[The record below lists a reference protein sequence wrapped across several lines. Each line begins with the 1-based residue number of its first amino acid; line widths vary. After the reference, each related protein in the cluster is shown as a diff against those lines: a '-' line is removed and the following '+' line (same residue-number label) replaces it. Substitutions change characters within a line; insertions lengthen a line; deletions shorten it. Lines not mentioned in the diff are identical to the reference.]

1 MSDPLLSV
9 EDLHASYGESHIL
22 RGISLS
28 VERGQVA
35 SLVGRNGAGK
45 TTTFRSVMG
54 ILPPDSGTVIFNGED
69 VTGLTDHVKTSRGIR
84 FVPEERRL
92 FPDLTVME
100 NIQMGATTSRS
111 GVFTI
116 NEAVEA
122 FPRLNDRR
130 DQNASTLSGGEQQM
144 LAIARALVGETE
156 LLLLDEPTEG
166 LAPQIVQDVL
176 DIIERIKGADVT
188 VLISEQNV
196 LAAMAVADRHHI
208 IDKGRIVFE
217 GTTDQLEDDEDLQ
230 QRYLGVGTETEDIF
244 D

>member
-1 MSDPLLSV
+1 VSDLLLSV
-9 EDLHASYGESHIL
+9 EDLHASYGESHVL
-22 RGISLS
+22 RGVSLH

-54 ILPPDSGTVIFNGED
+54 ILPPDSGTVIFNGEEI
-69 VTGLTDHVKTSRGIR
+69 TGYSDHVKTSRGVR

-100 NIQMGATTSRS
+100 NIHMGAIASKS
-111 GVFTI
+111 GIFTI

-130 DQNASTLSGGEQQM
+130 NQSASNLSGGEQQM

-176 DIIERIKGADVT
+176 DIIERIKAAGVT

-196 LAAMAVADRHHI
+196 LAAMSVADRHHV

-217 GTTDQLEDDEDLQ
+217 GTTDQLKDDEDLQ
-230 QRYLGVGTETEDIF
+230 QRYLGVGIESEDLF